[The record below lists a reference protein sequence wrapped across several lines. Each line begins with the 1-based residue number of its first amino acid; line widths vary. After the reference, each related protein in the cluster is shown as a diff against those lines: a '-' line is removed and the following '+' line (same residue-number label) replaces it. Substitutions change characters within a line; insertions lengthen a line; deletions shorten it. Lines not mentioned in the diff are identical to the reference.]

1 MGIDVTVNLK
11 AFDKNLGRNKQIHE
25 MVGLNVVTFSTN
37 FYKTSHVISKRILD
51 ICGATIGLV
60 LFAIASLVLVPLIRK
75 DGGPAIFAQTRIGKN
90 GRHFTFYKFRSMRI
104 DAEAIKEQLMDQN
117 TMQGG
122 MFKMDND
129 PRVTKI
135 GRFIRKTSL
144 DELPQFWNVF
154 IGDMSLVGTR
164 PPTVDEYDQYTPEQK
179 RRLSFKPGITGLW
192 QVSGRSK
199 ITDFDDVVKLDVA
212 YIDNWT
218 IWKDIE
224 ILLKTVKVVFIRDGA
239 K

>member
-1 MGIDVTVNLK
+1 
-11 AFDKNLGRNKQIHE
+11 DKNLGRNKQIHE

-51 ICGATIGLV
+51 ICGATIGLI

-122 MFKMDND
+122 MFK
-129 PRVTKI
+129 
-135 GRFIRKTSL
+135 
-144 DELPQFWNVF
+144 
-154 IGDMSLVGTR
+154 
-164 PPTVDEYDQYTPEQK
+164 
-179 RRLSFKPGITGLW
+179 
-192 QVSGRSK
+192 
-199 ITDFDDVVKLDVA
+199 
-212 YIDNWT
+212 
-218 IWKDIE
+218 
-224 ILLKTVKVVFIRDGA
+224 
-239 K
+239 